1 MYKYTQNRI
10 LIYAVFFIEVLDNGG
25 GYGKMLREKKE

>member
-1 MYKYTQNRI
+1 MYKYTKPHIN
-10 LIYAVFFIEVLDNGG
+10 LCGFFIEILDNGG